1 MQTKVAGA
9 TRDEQHS
16 LAPIQLEATHFQRD
30 LASIE
35 RGQGRRLALA
45 LLGSLLAM
53 AGLLLWLRS
62 SDGHSGYTAAANQL
76 SSLYAEQETRFA
88 DCALLQPHASQQEL
102 RTAIEAASQTQR
114 KGYEKQLARCARALV
129 LLERQLTEIDVPI
142 SMEHRVEGLRHAA
155 GALNRVIGRYR
166 SYLLDPKVEYDFMTA
181 RAHIENLV
189 VAWNEYDDRRHKT
202 LNALRAAAQSVRAR
216 STH

>member
-16 LAPIQLEATHFQRD
+16 LAPIQLEATRFERD
-30 LASIE
+30 LASIK
-35 RGQGRRLALA
+35 RGQGRRLVLA

-53 AGLLLWLRS
+53 AGLLLWMSS
-62 SDGHSGYTAAANQL
+62 SDGHSGYTAAANRL
-76 SSLYAEQETRFA
+76 SSLYAEQEARFA
-88 DCALLQPHASQQEL
+88 DCTLLQPHASQQEM

-114 KGYEKQLARCARALV
+114 RGYEKQLARCARGLV
-129 LLERQLTEIDVPI
+129 ILERQLTEIDVPI
-142 SMEHRVEGLRHAA
+142 SMEHRVEGLRHAT
-155 GALNRVIGRYR
+155 GALNRAIGRYR
-166 SYLLDPKVEYDFMTA
+166 SYLFDPKLTYDSTTA

-202 LNALRAAAQSVRAR
+202 LNALRAAAQSAKAR
-216 STH
+216 SMQ